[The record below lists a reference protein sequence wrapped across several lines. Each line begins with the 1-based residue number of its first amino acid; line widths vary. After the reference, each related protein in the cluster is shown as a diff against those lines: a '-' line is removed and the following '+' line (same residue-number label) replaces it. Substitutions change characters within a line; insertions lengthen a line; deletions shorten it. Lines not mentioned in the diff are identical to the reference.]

1 MKSVQHIHITPMREA
16 FFQAFQRQK
25 HELDPQF
32 KSVIARKL
40 KGNAGRVFHKKGWF
54 VTRRKK

>member
-1 MKSVQHIHITPMREA
+1 MKNVQYIHITAMREA

-25 HELDPQF
+25 HELDP
-32 KSVIARKL
+32 KLKGIIARRL

-54 VTRRKK
+54 VTRHKK